1 MKSLLI
7 ILFIFVSLGSMVL
20 AQSINQKDAS
30 GKRTG
35 KWVIYQKGTN
45 LIYEEGTFVAGRKEG
60 LWKRYF
66 SDGKNIQIE
75 AIYKNNRPMGSY
87 SKFYVTGKVKERGHL
102 ALNLYKDSLIRYF
115 ENGKIEYA
123 GNFNQTG
130 KEQGKIKYFYENGNL
145 EYEYDAMNGA
155 PTGKATRYFENGK
168 IKEEISYG
176 SNGAISSSVKTE
188 SGAANIITSPSKTAI
203 KAPVLGTPRTRGKT
217 FLPNGYN
224 KCYTPN
230 DEIWQDGQFKN
241 GQLWE
246 GKVYEYDKDGI
257 LIKVK
262 IYKAGFYHSDGQL

>member
-60 LWKRYF
+60 LWKRYY

-130 KEQGKIKYFYENGNL
+130 KEQGKIKYFFENGNL
-145 EYEYDAMNGA
+145 EY
-155 PTGKATRYFENGK
+155 
-168 IKEEISYG
+168 
-176 SNGAISSSVKTE
+176 
-188 SGAANIITSPSKTAI
+188 
-203 KAPVLGTPRTRGKT
+203 
-217 FLPNGYN
+217 
-224 KCYTPN
+224 
-230 DEIWQDGQFKN
+230 
-241 GQLWE
+241 
-246 GKVYEYDKDGI
+246 
-257 LIKVK
+257 
-262 IYKAGFYHSDGQL
+262 

>member
-1 MKSLLI
+1 MKSLLT
-7 ILFIFVSLGSMVL
+7 FIFIISVFGTLL
-20 AQSINQKDAS
+20 RAQNINQKDAQ

-35 KWVIYQKGTN
+35 KWIIYQKGTKI
-45 LIYEEGTFVAGRKEG
+45 IYEEGTFISGRKEG
-60 LWKRYF
+60 TWKRYYP
-66 SDGKNIQIE
+66 DGKTVEIE
-75 AIYKNNRPMGSY
+75 AAYKNNRPTGGYTKYYKNGIIQEKGSL
-87 SKFYVTGKVKERGHL
+87 V
-102 ALNLYKDSLIRYF
+102 LNQYKDSLSRYYP
-115 ENGKIEYA
+115 NGTLEYS

-130 KEQGKIKYFYENGNL
+130 KEQGKIRYFYDNGNL
-145 EYEYDAMNGA
+145 EYEYEAFNGA

-168 IKEEISYG
+168 IKEEISYSTNG
-176 SNGAISSSVKTE
+176 SISSSVKTE
-188 SGAANIITSPSKTAI
+188 SGTTSISAPSKTAI
-203 KAPVLGTPRTRGKT
+203 KAPSLGTPRTRGKT